1 MPFSANSFNQS
12 KENYLYI
19 DTRKQNYDHILEEAE
34 KNKRIS
40 RDKNFAK
47 EVYLKW
53 FQSNSESI
61 VNRLWKITD
70 IGAIEKTGE
79 FVKLLKEAEFTYS
92 LGAFQSSIA
101 LVGVSA
107 EDLCRFFAT
116 ASNNNLDNLSQ
127 HDRIN
132 RLISLGLI
140 TSNAGD
146 DFHAIRKLRNDCLH
160 FNAGFKTKSKLDL
173 QEDALIAINK
183 LKLLYA
189 SLVGVIDYNKIDVAT
204 LLNIEEAILKEAAT
218 GESDN
223 IINSEDATIRLRN
236 LFSNVFGIDISV
248 NHGNQIVTADSLY
261 RIDEIDLET
270 DPPEV
275 SLLDLRR
282 NLPFIVDL
290 TDKDISDFG
299 EVKLKEGD
307 NIFAAIYSITNGLGM
322 TETWKFLSK
331 PEQFG

>member
-1 MPFSANSFNQS
+1 M
-12 KENYLYI
+12 YI
-19 DTRKQNYDHILEEAE
+19 DTRKQNYDHISEDE
-34 KNKRIS
+34 KNKCIS

-47 EVYLKW
+47 EMYAKW
-53 FQSNSESI
+53 FQSNAKNI
-61 VNRLWKITD
+61 VDRLWEIID

-116 ASNNNLDNLSQ
+116 ESKNNLDNLSQ

-146 DFHAIRKLRNDCLH
+146 DFHAIRRLRNDCLH
-160 FNAGFKTKSKLDL
+160 FNTGFKSKSKLDL
-173 QEDALIAINK
+173 QADALVAINK
-183 LKLLYA
+183 LKSLYA
-189 SLVGVIDYNKIDVAT
+189 SLVGVIDYNKIDAAT
-204 LLNIEEAILKEAAT
+204 LSNIADAIAKEAAT

-223 IINSEDATIRLRN
+223 IINIEDATIRLRN

-261 RIDEIDLET
+261 RIDEIDLEIA
-270 DPPEV
+270 PPEV
-275 SLLDLRR
+275 SLTDLRCG
-282 NLPFIVDL
+282 LPFIVDL
-290 TDKDISDFG
+290 TDKDISHFG
-299 EVKLKEGD
+299 EVGLREGD
-307 NIFAAIYSITNGLGM
+307 TIFAAIYSITNGLGM
-322 TETWKFLSK
+322 AETWKFLSK